1 MNHKMFGQ
9 FNVMNSVYVMLTKWL
24 NVKFYVCPVFFKK
37 LSKLQ
42 KAVKVVIKL
51 FWGTPVANRYWA
63 PFCFLYAKISDID
76 WNVSFAKA
84 VKTATCDKWCL

>member
-51 FWGTPVANRYWA
+51 FWGTPVANRCFPHTGP
-63 PFCFLYAKISDID
+63 PFSDID

>member
-9 FNVMNSVYVMLTKWL
+9 FNVMNSVYVMLTKLL

-51 FWGTPVANRYWA
+51 F
-63 PFCFLYAKISDID
+63 
-76 WNVSFAKA
+76 
-84 VKTATCDKWCL
+84 